1 MSKSE
6 LSLNFGISHG
16 RFHDCTLN
24 NFLQEEKGELVG
36 LWVEED
42 DELRKE
48 TCK

>member
-6 LSLNFGISHG
+6 LSPNFGISHG
-16 RFHDCTLN
+16 KFHYYKWN

-42 DELRKE
+42 DELRK
-48 TCK
+48 